1 MPLDLHHLAVFHAV
15 AEAGGVTAGAERL
28 MVSQPAVSK
37 QLKSLA
43 RGVGVALLERRGRG
57 VRLTPAGETLAG
69 YARRIFALAA
79 EAEAALADL
88 EALRAGTLS
97 VGAGPV
103 IGTYLLPEVLVYFR
117 QRFPGVR
124 VRVEIAGA
132 AALRGWLEEDAI
144 DLVLADEAIASDR
157 IERRAF
163 ASDPLVPVARP
174 RHPLAARRRI
184 TLAELCREPFVA
196 GETGSP
202 TRALFERYVADAGL
216 SLDNV
221 LTLGSTEAVK
231 RAVMHG
237 LGVAVVSRLSVAG
250 ELAAK
255 RLVALRV
262 PELALARPLYEAW
275 SKSRKPGKLARA
287 FHCVLEHA
295 VRGTLPKPRS
305 GRRPRPPSGVKRPA
319 TPQ

>member
-1 MPLDLHHLAVFHAV
+1 MNLNHLAVFHAV
-15 AEAGGVTAGAERL
+15 AEAEGVTAGAERL

-37 QLKSLA
+37 QLKELTRSLGA
-43 RGVGVALLERRGRG
+43 PLLERHGRG
-57 VRLTPAGETLAG
+57 VRLTQAGGVLAG

-88 EALRAGTLS
+88 DALRGGTLS

-117 QRFPGVR
+117 QRYPGVR

-132 AALRGWLEEDAI
+132 ATLRAALEEDAI
-144 DLVLADEAIASDR
+144 DLVLADQAIASDR

-163 ASDPLVPVARP
+163 ADDPLVPIARP
-174 RHPLAARRRI
+174 RHPMARRRRVG
-184 TLAELCREPFVA
+184 LAELCREPLVA
-196 GETGSP
+196 GEPGSP
-202 TRALFERYVADAGL
+202 TRTLLERHLAEAGL
-216 SLDNV
+216 SVEPL

-250 ELAAK
+250 ELAAG

-262 PELALARPLYEAW
+262 PELSLSRPLYEAW
-275 SKSRKPGKLARA
+275 NRDRKPGKLARA

-295 VRGTLPKPRS
+295 VRGTLPKSRA
-305 GRRPRPPSGVKRPA
+305 RRPRAGNRATARP
-319 TPQ
+319 

>member
-1 MPLDLHHLAVFHAV
+1 MAVFHAV
-15 AEAGGVTAGAERL
+15 AEAGGVTAGAARL

-37 QLKSLA
+37 QLKDLSRA
-43 RGVGVALLERRGRG
+43 AGTPLLERHGRG
-57 VRLTPAGETLAG
+57 VRLTQAGDVLAA
-69 YARRIFALAA
+69 YARRVFALVA

-88 EALRAGTLS
+88 HALRGGTLA

-132 AALRGWLEEDAI
+132 PALRAWLEDDAI

-157 IERRAF
+157 IERRPF
-163 ASDPLVPVARP
+163 ATDPLVPIARP
-174 RHPLAARRRI
+174 RHPWAKRRRLQVA
-184 TLAELCREPFVA
+184 LAEFCKEPLVV
-196 GETGSP
+196 GEPGSP
-202 TRALFERYVADAGL
+202 SRTLFEQRLAEGGL
-216 SLDNV
+216 SAEPALS
-221 LTLGSTEAVK
+221 LGSTEAVK

-237 LGVAVVSRLSVAG
+237 LGVAVVSRMSVAG
-250 ELAAK
+250 ELAAG

-262 PELALARPLYEAW
+262 PELSSLARPLYEMW
-275 SKSRKPGKLARA
+275 SQSRKPGKLARA

-295 VRGTLPKPRS
+295 VRGTLPKP
-305 GRRPRPPSGVKRPA
+305 GRRRGGRTA
-319 TPQ
+319 RTDGAAD